1 MKAQSVR
8 DNPRKPYNNEPLR
21 EGEVLVPQLV
31 DDREYAI
38 AIGAKPENLR
48 TWTKGGVSY
57 TVMFVPVPADQEKIS
72 QQAFDAAV
80 DELLDEKIGPNR
92 HSRCLVPQPDGTRK
106 LCPKIKDGN
115 HGPCATCPHKDEYE
129 REDQSM
135 VSLAEL
141 DEENFHPM
149 EAAPS
154 AESEALV
161 EIIFDDLVT
170 YLKDINPALAD
181 VVTLGFRGFDK
192 KGIVRQLPV
201 KSSQAYDMY
210 SKAERLTREFLRK

>member
-1 MKAQSVR
+1 MSISVKT
-8 DNPRKPYNNEPLR
+8 RKSFNGVPLHD
-21 EGEVLVPQLV
+21 GEVLVPQLV

-48 TWTKGGVSY
+48 TWTKGGVSF

-80 DELLDEKIGPNR
+80 NELLDEKIGPNR
-92 HSRCLVPQPDGTRK
+92 HSRCLVLQPDGTK
-106 LCPKIKDGN
+106 KPCPKIKDGN

-129 REDQSM
+129 REDRSM
-135 VSLAEL
+135 VSLEEL

-154 AESEALV
+154 AESEALEEV
-161 EIIFDDLVT
+161 IFDDLVA

-192 KGIVRQLPV
+192 KGVVKQLPV
-201 KSSQAYDMY
+201 KSSQAYDLY
-210 SKAERLTREFLRK
+210 AKAERLTREFLRK

>member
-1 MKAQSVR
+1 MSISV
-8 DNPRKPYNNEPLR
+8 NTRKSFNGVPLR

-72 QQAFDAAV
+72 QQVFDAAV
-80 DELLDEKIGPNR
+80 NELLDEKIGPNR
-92 HSRCLVPQPDGTRK
+92 HSRCLVPQPDGTK
-106 LCPKIKDGN
+106 KPCPKIKDGN

-129 REDQSM
+129 REDRSM
-135 VSLAEL
+135 VSLEEL

-154 AESEALV
+154 AETEALEEV
-161 EIIFDDLVT
+161 IFDDLIA

-181 VVTLGFRGFDK
+181 VVTLGFKGFDK
-192 KGIVRQLPV
+192 KDVVRQLPV
-201 KSSQAYDMY
+201 KSSQAYDLY
-210 SKAERLTREFLRK
+210 AKAERLTREFLRK